1 MLITNN
7 YNPFIKEKSLRAS
20 TKEHFMAEMELLCV
34 LENNEA
40 TVLLKII

>member
-1 MLITNN
+1 M
-7 YNPFIKEKSLRAS
+7 SLRAA
-20 TKEHFMAEMELLCV
+20 TTEHFIAEFKLLCV

>member
-1 MLITNN
+1 M
-7 YNPFIKEKSLRAS
+7 SLRAA
-20 TKEHFMAEMELLCV
+20 TTEHFIVKFKLLCV

>member
-1 MLITNN
+1 M
-7 YNPFIKEKSLRAS
+7 SLRAA
-20 TKEHFMAEMELLCV
+20 TTEHFIAGFKLLCV

>member
-1 MLITNN
+1 M
-7 YNPFIKEKSLRAS
+7 SLRAS
-20 TKEHFMAEMELLCV
+20 TMEHFIAEFKLLCV